1 MSNPKQLAHKGIFYL
16 EEAILE
22 VLFEKMETSPEK
34 PYLRR
39 YQIREKIGVY
49 DLHPKFGWTLEG
61 TMHKLKAEDRVEQR
75 EARGPWK
82 LTETEYQKRR

>member
-1 MSNPKQLAHKGIFYL
+1 MSNPTELALKGIFYL

-22 VLFEKMETSPEK
+22 VLFEAMEAHPED

-39 YQIREKIGVY
+39 VEIRQKIGVY

-75 EARGPWK
+75 EKRGPWK